1 MDTELIGGM
10 GNLDVAE
17 DPWAG
22 SPVLVL
28 KRQVDPTDH
37 FNPTYPNIP
46 EITIVKINSDRSG
59 VQGQGVGAHN
69 IGAHSEL
76 PTL

>member
-10 GNLDVAE
+10 CNLDVAKG
-17 DPWAG
+17 PWAG
-22 SPVLVL
+22 SPVFVL
-28 KRQVDPTDH
+28 KRQVDPSDYL
-37 FNPTYPNIP
+37 NPAYPNIP
-46 EITIVKINSDRSG
+46 EITIVKINGNRSG
-59 VQGQGVGAHN
+59 VQCEGAGAHN